1 MLQCKVHMRLSCY
14 DAGFKV
20 NVGVEIRDH
29 LNCIQLIRCIIIRG
43 VRVVEDTSV
52 LINDRSECCP
62 LPLYFIPPLNHR
74 H

>member
-43 VRVVEDTSV
+43 VRVVEDTYIVISCKLCKDGERILHV
-52 LINDRSECCP
+52 PN
-62 LPLYFIPPLNHR
+62 
-74 H
+74 